1 MDLPANPLPRHA
13 EPEIAT
19 GPLLQPFLDQSVSIR
34 SIVAFGFEGPFG
46 NAGDVFPAS
55 LRAMAGK
62 GTAMLRPVAEI
73 NGPAVG
79 TWEASPL
86 SAYNPDTEHAPTLDG
101 LAMAARR
108 VTDAISGTDLLLL
121 PAGRLLEMMTPLA
134 NRFAFRAVAAFWPQ
148 TPGDRGDDDAW
159 KLQRSLFDRGLVR
172 IASVPLAHGTAHCF
186 LASDA
191 IQSVGRI
198 ESTSRGRI
206 TLSTLG
212 QNGRFANQ
220 LFQYSWAKL
229 YALRHGLSAAFPD
242 WDGRQ
247 LFGLD
252 DPTCAGP
259 ALERLSF
266 AGFTDDDRRLW
277 EREDP
282 PIDVDL
288 WGYFQETPAC
298 WQHHRPLL
306 RRLFQLPVEQVRGI
320 DSWRDRV
327 TNNGQ
332 RTLVAI
338 HLRRGDYR
346 KSQFDVPYFR
356 LVPEQWYLDWLRAL
370 WPTLRSPV
378 LFIATDEPE
387 TIRPAF
393 SEFETVSETFGPPA
407 DALPDHVRDFEIL
420 RRADHLA
427 ICNSSYSRMAAIL
440 ALPAQKSY
448 VPSFRTQSFSA
459 YEPWIDPAFWE
470 RFSESPREPPL
481 PFKDHRSAVAVIAGT
496 NASEGTDQTA
506 SIFFD
511 VSDLV
516 LYLINHAT
524 LSGIQRVQCEILRN
538 LAAIPHRRSVRL
550 VVLKDGDDLRAIET
564 EALLPLLEEIGSGGS
579 ARAIIVSG
587 LRALL
592 GRAVRCTVQPH
603 DIFLVVGAFWPVRG
617 MGRLLRQLKN
627 ADVIVGALIHDLLP
641 IDTPEYF
648 EARATKVFA
657 KGVFEVLTFAD
668 FIVTTS
674 EYNKDSVTRLMA
686 AGGYNHLPV
695 HVVPLAREQAHG
707 AFRGAEV
714 SPSVQRILET
724 DYVLCVGTIEVRKNP
739 GYLFHIWKLMLQSGR
754 QNIPHL
760 VFAGRI
766 GWLVRDFMDQLAA
779 CDYLGGRIVMVHN
792 ATDFELDLLYRN
804 CLLTM
809 FPSFAE
815 GWGLPVGESL
825 AHGKV
830 CLCAATGGIPDVAG
844 AAGDYIDPHNTRDGL
859 RQLTRYLDDPQLR
872 RTREREIV
880 DQFMPRSWRS
890 VADDFLRSTLD
901 LARDVQP
908 VDGVAVIRLPPARY
922 LPISSDGAAMPFEGI
937 DGALSA
943 ELICASGWHPAD
955 ISGARA
961 DGRAATVQFRA
972 AAPVGAGIALVMRL
986 AASGRPFSIRLRSG
1000 SGAEIET
1007 RLAPGT
1013 ERVAVLS
1020 CQVEAGNLVTVDLSS
1035 DAASAKASR
1044 WGRARHWTLKGI
1056 LYFEPRRLTPAAMQ
1070 QMLRGEQYKSP
1081 SVVESPPTARR
1092 PGQAEHGLHR
1102 KRILLSSAVSM
1113 DDRRRAPSLHD
1124 FLHST
1129 NCWWPSDSTTRL
1141 HAPLFANDADRRAF
1155 VAGCANGPHATLA
1168 ARDGIKL
1175 TRRSDVFVS
1184 MARLSEGSIFD
1195 RSGVWRAM
1203 GYLQGMPRDQAP
1215 WLSNEPG
1222 GVRIDADALAAAPY
1236 VDASCLVFYNGNLH
1250 NYYHWLAE
1258 GLLCLD
1264 VLAQTTGPDPN
1275 LRIALPRSM
1284 DINAVFDHRRTLDEV
1299 GLGGSHVVEVAED
1312 LIRVRE
1318 AIWVDSDLVQ
1328 SMPAQYLVAFQQRI
1342 AARYAHLRG
1351 PRKRRLLIAR
1361 RGPTRMIANLAD
1373 VEALLSGYGFET
1385 VYLEGMSMAEQI
1397 LLFQGAEFIV
1407 GTHGAGLAN
1416 LLFCEPGTRVIEF
1429 MPTAEFRPFFWLISE
1444 KLELAHGVL
1453 FCPATEG
1460 HGFQGA
1466 LDVDVGKLQAL
1477 IGVVDAAAAA
1487 STASATA
1494 RRTA

>member
-1 MDLPANPLPRHA
+1 MGGEDAAL
-13 EPEIAT
+13 
-19 GPLLQPFLDQSVSIR
+19 
-34 SIVAFGFEGPFG
+34 
-46 NAGDVFPAS
+46 
-55 LRAMAGK
+55 
-62 GTAMLRPVAEI
+62 LRPVAEK
-73 NGPAVG
+73 NGRVVG
-79 TWEASPL
+79 AWEASPL
-86 SAYNPDTEHAPTLDG
+86 AAYNPDTEHAPTLDG

-108 VTDAISGTDLLLL
+108 VTDAAFGTDLLLL

-148 TPGDRGDDDAW
+148 TPGDHGDDDAW

-172 IASVPLAHGTAHCF
+172 IASVPLAEGTAHCF

-198 ESTSRGRI
+198 ETTSRGRI
-206 TLSTLG
+206 TMSTLG
-212 QNGRFANQ
+212 ENGRFANQ
-220 LFQYSWAKL
+220 LFQYSYAKL
-229 YALRHGLSAAFPD
+229 YALRHGLTAAFPD
-242 WDGRQ
+242 WEGRQ

-252 DPTCAGP
+252 DPICAGP
-259 ALERLSF
+259 PLERLSF
-266 AGFTDDDRRLW
+266 AGFTDDDQQLW

-306 RRLFQLPVEQVRGI
+306 RRLFQLPVEQVRSI

-327 TNNGQ
+327 TLNGQ

-346 KSQFDVPYFR
+346 KSQFDLPYFR

-370 WPTLRSPV
+370 WPTLRSPL

-393 SEFETVSETFGPPA
+393 TEFETVSETFGPPSE
-407 DALPDHVRDFEIL
+407 ALPDHVRDFEIL

-427 ICNSSYSRMAAIL
+427 ICNSSYSRMAALL

-448 VPSFRTQSFSA
+448 VPSFQMQSFSA

-470 RFSESPREPPL
+470 RFRDSSQEPL
-481 PFKDHRSAVAVIAGT
+481 PAFKDHRRAVAVMAET
-496 NASEGTDQTA
+496 HASEATDQTA

-516 LYLINHAT
+516 LYLINYAT
-524 LSGIQRVQCEILRN
+524 LTGIQRVQCEILWN
-538 LAAIPHRRSVRL
+538 LAAIPHRQSVRL

-564 EALLPLLEEIGSGGS
+564 EALLPLLEDIGSGGS
-579 ARAIIVSG
+579 ARATIVSG

-603 DIFLVVGAFWPVRG
+603 DIFLVIGAFWPVRG

-657 KGVFEVLTFAD
+657 KGVFEVLMFAD

-674 EYNKDSVTRLMA
+674 EYNKESVTRLMA
-686 AGGYNHLPV
+686 AGGYNRLPV

-724 DYVLCVGTIEVRKNP
+724 DYVLCVGTVEVRK
-739 GYLFHIWKLMLQSGR
+739 
-754 QNIPHL
+754 IPRL
-760 VFAGRI
+760 PVPDLEADVAVGSPECSPPVFAGRI

-779 CDYLGGRIVMVHN
+779 CDYLGGRIEMVHN

-830 CLCAATGGIPDVAG
+830 CLCAATGGIPDAAG
-844 AAGDYIDPHNTRDGL
+844 AAGDYVDPHNTRDGL

-872 RTREREIV
+872 RRREREIV
-880 DQFMPRSWRS
+880 DQFMARSWRN

-908 VDGVAVIRLPPARY
+908 VDGVAVIRLPRARY
-922 LPISSDGAAMPFEGI
+922 LPISSDGAAMPFDGI

-943 ELICASGWHPAD
+943 ELVCTSGWHPAD

-1007 RLAPGT
+1007 RVAPGT

-1020 CQVEAGNLVTVDLSS
+1020 CQVEAGNLVTV
-1035 DAASAKASR
+1035 
-1044 WGRARHWTLKGI
+1044 TC
-1056 LYFEPRRLTPAAMQ
+1056 RR
-1070 QMLRGEQYKSP
+1070 MLEVPKQGNGP
-1081 SVVESPPTARR
+1081 VHAT
-1092 PGQAEHGLHR
+1092 G
-1102 KRILLSSAVSM
+1102 VS
-1113 DDRRRAPSLHD
+1113 
-1124 FLHST
+1124 
-1129 NCWWPSDSTTRL
+1129 
-1141 HAPLFANDADRRAF
+1141 RAF
-1155 VAGCANGPHATLA
+1155 CT
-1168 ARDGIKL
+1168 
-1175 TRRSDVFVS
+1175 SS
-1184 MARLSEGSIFD
+1184 
-1195 RSGVWRAM
+1195 
-1203 GYLQGMPRDQAP
+1203 
-1215 WLSNEPG
+1215 
-1222 GVRIDADALAAAPY
+1222 
-1236 VDASCLVFYNGNLH
+1236 
-1250 NYYHWLAE
+1250 
-1258 GLLCLD
+1258 
-1264 VLAQTTGPDPN
+1264 
-1275 LRIALPRSM
+1275 
-1284 DINAVFDHRRTLDEV
+1284 
-1299 GLGGSHVVEVAED
+1299 
-1312 LIRVRE
+1312 
-1318 AIWVDSDLVQ
+1318 
-1328 SMPAQYLVAFQQRI
+1328 
-1342 AARYAHLRG
+1342 RG
-1351 PRKRRLLIAR
+1351 A
-1361 RGPTRMIANLAD
+1361 
-1373 VEALLSGYGFET
+1373 
-1385 VYLEGMSMAEQI
+1385 
-1397 LLFQGAEFIV
+1397 
-1407 GTHGAGLAN
+1407 
-1416 LLFCEPGTRVIEF
+1416 
-1429 MPTAEFRPFFWLISE
+1429 
-1444 KLELAHGVL
+1444 
-1453 FCPATEG
+1453 
-1460 HGFQGA
+1460 
-1466 LDVDVGKLQAL
+1466 
-1477 IGVVDAAAAA
+1477 
-1487 STASATA
+1487 
-1494 RRTA
+1494 